1 MTFWMAMTSKLQ
13 MILSCHTP
21 APGATP
27 ILFQTKLVEAIYLQS
42 NELYFN
48 QSK

>member
-1 MTFWMAMTSKLQ
+1 MTMTSKLQ

-27 ILFQTKLVEAIYLQS
+27 ILFQTKLVETISLQD